1 MEYAVALS
9 LQQGASDYVTHAALS
24 QALQDEGLAV
34 LIDAATVHRLQ
45 EPATILA
52 AKQVTGGPGW
62 QALEAELTQLATFVT
77 TQSQTWQTRGQEL
90 QAKYEQC
97 GQCSEVS

>member
-1 MEYAVALS
+1 VA
-9 LQQGASDYVTHAALS
+9 
-24 QALQDEGLAV
+24 
-34 LIDAATVHRLQ
+34 
-45 EPATILA
+45 
-52 AKQVTGGPGW
+52 
-62 QALEAELTQLATFVT
+62 